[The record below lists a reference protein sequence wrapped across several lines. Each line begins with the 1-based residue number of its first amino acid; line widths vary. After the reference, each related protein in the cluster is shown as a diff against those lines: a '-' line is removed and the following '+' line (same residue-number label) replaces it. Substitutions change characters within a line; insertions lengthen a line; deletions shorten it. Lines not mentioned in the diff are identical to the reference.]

1 MIKVL
6 KLSFPN
12 LYMVPPTSMKRPSF
26 YISTLKDSKFS
37 MGHKCLFVAKIC
49 SRNPFISVLVMFF
62 LSRFS
67 VGMIKHE

>member
-1 MIKVL
+1 
-6 KLSFPN
+6 
-12 LYMVPPTSMKRPSF
+12 MKRPSF